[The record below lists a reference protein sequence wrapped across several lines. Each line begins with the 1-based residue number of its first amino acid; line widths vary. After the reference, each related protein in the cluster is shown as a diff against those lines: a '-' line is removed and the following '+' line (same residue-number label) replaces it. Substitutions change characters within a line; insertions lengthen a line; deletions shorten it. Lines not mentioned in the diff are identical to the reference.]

1 MFKGPNPIPAHSL
14 RTLKF
19 TPESEPPSHSLT
31 LTNLP
36 PPTATRHRTV
46 ASTSPSRPH
55 PAGIASL
62 LLPPSL
68 VSASPSLVSL
78 FLPRILPSHNQVMSC
93 TPRNMEANMTTP
105 HDGGDEEEYV
115 LLDLDGVS
123 NIINIPPNAKY
134 ILTGLDTL
142 NPVLIIDDKLKL
154 IGEYEETIGTCIA
167 FTEQG
172 ELLHE
177 ENDKKLRRFTSLL
190 SFRSSS
196 PSSLLCVFASLSWY
210 WSALLQPWSLLPR
223 ALLCFAI
230 CSVLSGLASTSD
242 NPVVHEESGPSDA
255 NLFSATRII
264 DSNQPPTKE
273 VKPLC
278 QLHKVLKFKISPD
291 SEIQSAT
298 TKDAK

>member
-1 MFKGPNPIPAHSL
+1 
-14 RTLKF
+14 
-19 TPESEPPSHSLT
+19 
-31 LTNLP
+31 
-36 PPTATRHRTV
+36 
-46 ASTSPSRPH
+46 
-55 PAGIASL
+55 
-62 LLPPSL
+62 
-68 VSASPSLVSL
+68 
-78 FLPRILPSHNQVMSC
+78 
-93 TPRNMEANMTTP
+93 MEANMTTP

-167 FTEQG
+167 FTEQ
-172 ELLHE
+172 
-177 ENDKKLRRFTSLL
+177 
-190 SFRSSS
+190 
-196 PSSLLCVFASLSWY
+196 
-210 WSALLQPWSLLPR
+210 
-223 ALLCFAI
+223 
-230 CSVLSGLASTSD
+230 D

>member
-172 ELLHE
+172 ELLHV
-177 ENDKKLRRFTSLL
+177 
-190 SFRSSS
+190 
-196 PSSLLCVFASLSWY
+196 CG
-210 WSALLQPWSLLPR
+210 LQIT
-223 ALLCFAI
+223 F
-230 CSVLSGLASTSD
+230 D
-242 NPVVHEESGPSDA
+242 
-255 NLFSATRII
+255 
-264 DSNQPPTKE
+264 
-273 VKPLC
+273 
-278 QLHKVLKFKISPD
+278 
-291 SEIQSAT
+291 
-298 TKDAK
+298 